1 MNTMNYINRSNG
13 FAVTVLS
20 ETPNSVS
27 FAPKGGGFV
36 YRISKVL
43 FQEDYEPEEV
53 GVPRVWRI
61 ALFELDEGVGKWLG
75 YTDEAAWNG
84 WATPWFTLAVA
95 QQVVVAETAPTP
107 ESYTAY
113 DPDKDCF
120 FAVDLGERY
129 DMRSRSIQRGDG
141 SYERVYEVSDGWC
154 WDEAREE
161 PARGTPDYFDLT
173 ITSERDAKSFLQSL
187 HEDGLLFHPEDDP
200 ADISNDGVPLFT
212 MDEGD
217 LLRLRLAEVHLYLKD
232 PCAWALWLGKRFEI
246 TGVEGYGAFDGTAE
260 EHPAAWFNENRG
272 FGEDDT
278 AALDNLLV
286 GDIRDFGSPW
296 ARVSIRRTQ

>member
-1 MNTMNYINRSNG
+1 MNYVHKDNG

-20 ETPNSVS
+20 ETPNSVT
-27 FAPKGGGFV
+27 FAPEGGGFV
-36 YRISKVL
+36 YRIPKVI
-43 FQEDYEPEEV
+43 FQEDFELKEV
-53 GVPRVWRI
+53 EVPRVWRI
-61 ALFELDEGVGKWLG
+61 AVFELDEGVGKWLG
-75 YTDEAAWNG
+75 YTDGSAWNG

-141 SYERVYEVSDGWC
+141 SYERVYEVSDGWS

-161 PARGTPDYFDLT
+161 SARETPDYFDLT
-173 ITSERDAKSFLQSL
+173 ITSERDAKLFLHLL

-200 ADISNDGVPLFT
+200 SEISNGGVPLFT
-212 MDEGD
+212 MDEVD
-217 LLRLRLAEVHLYLKD
+217 LLRLRLAEVHLHLHN
-232 PCAWALWLGKRFEI
+232 PCAYILWLGKRFEI
-246 TGVEGYGAFDGTAE
+246 VWVRYYGDYNGE
-260 EHPAAWFNENRG
+260 SKECPAAWFNENRG

-278 AALDNLLV
+278 AAMDNLLV
-286 GDIRDFGSPW
+286 GETLHLGIPW
-296 ARVSIRRTQ
+296 RMVSIRRTQ